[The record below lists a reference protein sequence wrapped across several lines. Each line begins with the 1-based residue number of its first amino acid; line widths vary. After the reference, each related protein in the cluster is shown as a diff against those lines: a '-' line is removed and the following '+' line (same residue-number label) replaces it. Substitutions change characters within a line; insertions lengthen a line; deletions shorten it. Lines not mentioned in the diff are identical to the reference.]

1 MSTKRGLRG
10 FLPLLL
16 LLLGLTA
23 AASASIASI
32 ASEDPKA
39 DPDAGKPEKVDVRL
53 SEYKVELPETLH
65 AGPTTFVVH
74 NVGEKTH
81 SFKIEGPGIPPDTLL
96 AKPIPPDSTAELQVT
111 LQPGEY
117 KVFCPIGS
125 HEGKGMVRKLT
136 VTAK

>member
-1 MSTKRGLRG
+1 MTPKIAVRTL
-10 FLPLLL
+10 LPVLLL
-16 LLLGLTA
+16 LLAGLA
-23 AASASIASI
+23 PAFASP
-32 ASEDPKA
+32 SEDPKT
-39 DPDAGKPEKVDVRL
+39 DPGAGKVTVRL

-65 AGPTTFVVH
+65 AGPTTFLVQ

-96 AKPIPPDSTAELQVT
+96 AKPIPPGTTGELQVT

>member
-1 MSTKRGLRG
+1 MSPKIAVRAL
-10 FLPLLL
+10 LPALLL
-16 LLLGLTA
+16 MLGLTA
-23 AASASIASI
+23 VSASIP
-32 ASEDPKA
+32 SEDPKA
-39 DPDAGKPEKVDVRL
+39 DPGPGKVTVRL

-74 NVGEKTH
+74 NEGEKTH

-96 AKPIPPDSTAELQVT
+96 AKPIPPGTTGELTVT

-136 VTAK
+136 VTAKP

>member
-16 LLLGLTA
+16 LLFGMTA
-23 AASASIASI
+23 VSAASAATP
-32 ASEDPKA
+32 AEDPKT
-39 DPDAGKPEKVDVRL
+39 DPGTGKVTVRL

-96 AKPIPPDSTAELQVT
+96 AKPIPPDATAELQVT

-136 VTAK
+136 VTAKP

>member
-10 FLPLLL
+10 FLSLLL
-16 LLLGLTA
+16 LLLGMTA
-23 AASASIASI
+23 VSAAS
-32 ASEDPKA
+32 ASEDPKM
-39 DPDAGKPEKVDVRL
+39 DPGAGKVTVRL

-65 AGPTTFVVH
+65 AGPTTFVVR

-96 AKPIPPDSTAELQVT
+96 AKPIPPDATAELQVT